1 MYQTN
6 RQGLI
11 GYYSNLGLVCS
22 KMDCGYLIL
31 PVWYTQKQSVSVV
44 SEWFIT
50 FLLYHRTFFD
60 QFSSFSFSLFISDGK
75 SYQFFFLVTLCFVTC
90 VY

>member
-31 PVWYTQKQSVSVV
+31 PAWYTQKQSVSVV
-44 SEWFIT
+44 SEGVYNFPSVSRNI
-50 FLLYHRTFFD
+50 LQPVQLFFA
-60 QFSSFSFSLFISDGK
+60 LFI
-75 SYQFFFLVTLCFVTC
+75 
-90 VY
+90 